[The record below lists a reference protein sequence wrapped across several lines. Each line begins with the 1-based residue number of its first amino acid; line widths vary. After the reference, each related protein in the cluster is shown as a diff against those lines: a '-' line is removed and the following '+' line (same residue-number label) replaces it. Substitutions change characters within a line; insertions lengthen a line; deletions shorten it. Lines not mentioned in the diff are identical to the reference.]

1 MSADFLS
8 LQGVERLDRAL
19 NALEIKLKRR
29 IERRV
34 LVTRYDG
41 RRKLSSEIYAEL
53 KRRYGDVVCETRIV
67 ENVALAESPMHGKD
81 IYAFAPSSPGARD
94 YAALMRE
101 LGGSGFF
108 S

>member
-1 MSADFLS
+1 M
-8 LQGVERLDRAL
+8 R
-19 NALEIKLKRR
+19 
-29 IERRV
+29 
-34 LVTRYDG
+34 
-41 RRKLSSEIYAEL
+41 
-53 KRRYGDVVCETRIV
+53 
-67 ENVALAESPMHGKD
+67 GKD